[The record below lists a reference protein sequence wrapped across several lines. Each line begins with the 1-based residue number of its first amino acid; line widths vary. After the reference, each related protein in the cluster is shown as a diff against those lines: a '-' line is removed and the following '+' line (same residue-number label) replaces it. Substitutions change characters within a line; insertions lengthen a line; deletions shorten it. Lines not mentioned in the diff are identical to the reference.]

1 MTNIKEQTIPTAYSR
16 EVNVESTLK
25 YMGEVIT
32 FLAKASETDGR
43 FALMEVK
50 VRAGTEPPPHIHE
63 REHELFFVLEGAIRF
78 YTPEKTFD
86 VQAGGVGFLPQGK
99 AHTFTCL
106 TNEIRALLLA
116 TASGEKTVGMDGYFL
131 EMGEPARDMILPDAA
146 TTNGV
151 EDPEQAINVGAS
163 WGIRFL
169 TPEDI
174 KKALPLYPGSGVHI
188 SN

>member
-1 MTNIKEQTIPTAYSR
+1 MMNIKEQTVPTAYSR

-86 VQAGGVGFLPQGK
+86 VQAGGVGFLPEGK
-99 AHTFTCL
+99 PHTFTCL
-106 TNEIRALLLA
+106 TEEIRALIMVGA
-116 TASGEKTVGMDGYFL
+116 TGDETVGMDGYL
-131 EMGEPARDMILPDAA
+131 LAMGEPARDMVPPDAA
-146 TTNGV
+146 ITNEV
-151 EDPEQAINVGAS
+151 DDPEQAISVGAS

-169 TPEDI
+169 TPEDT
-174 KKALPLYPGSGVHI
+174 KRVLPLYPGFGVRV
-188 SN
+188 S

>member
-16 EVNVESTLK
+16 EVNVESTFK

-86 VQAGGVGFLPQGK
+86 VQTGGVTFLPQGEP
-99 AHTFTCL
+99 HTFACS

-116 TASGEKTVGMDGYFL
+116 AASGEQTMDGYFL
-131 EMGEPARDMILPDAA
+131 AMGEPARDMVVPDAEI
-146 TTNGV
+146 THTV
-151 EDPEQAINVGAS
+151 DDPEQAIKVGAS
-163 WGIRFL
+163 WGLRFL
-169 TPEDI
+169 TPEDT
-174 KKALPLYPGSGVHI
+174 KKALPLYPGFVVRVF
-188 SN
+188 